1 MKKVISITL
10 VLMLAMHFSYAQQR
24 HELTVKE
31 AVELAYKNVIEIKN
45 AEIDYKMQEAVNNE
59 IVGRALP
66 QISGNIGANHY
77 LKLPDILFPDAT
89 DFRIYSILKDEGV
102 SGSTGPITSVP
113 TPQLRQVSFQQPWNL
128 TTGATLTQLLFQ
140 PDVFVGLQARKAAL
154 DLSASMIE
162 QTKERVKDSAYK
174 RYYAILIAEKQL
186 HFMNE
191 SVVRLERLY
200 RDNTIMFENGFA
212 ERLDIDRVQVQLNNL
227 TTSRSVLQ
235 NSITLAYAGLK
246 FALGLPQQ
254 DIVVLKEDLTTEAI
268 KEDILEDGFVYENR
282 PEIRTLTYSKEL
294 QELDV
299 KRYKLGALP
308 TVAFT
313 GNYTI
318 NGLGQKFFTNSN
330 TVWINSSFVGLNIG
344 IPIFDGNQRRQKV
357 QQARY
362 TVQKIENTI
371 DNVKQAIDL
380 EQVVTRESFRNALLN
395 LDAQERNSELA
406 ERVYNTTKR
415 KFEEG
420 LGSSFEVLQAE
431 NDYQTAQANY
441 YTALYNATI
450 AKVSYQYSLGRLQ

>member
-1 MKKVISITL
+1 MKKIISIIFVL
-10 VLMLAMHFSYAQQR
+10 VLSMPFSYAQQR
-24 HELTVKE
+24 HELTVRE
-31 AVELAYKNVIEIKN
+31 AVELAYKNVIDIKN
-45 AEIDYKMQEAVNNE
+45 AEIDYKMQEAVNKE

-66 QISGNIGANHY
+66 QITGNVGANHY

-89 DFRIYSILKDEGV
+89 DFRIYSVLKDEGV
-102 SGSTGPITSVP
+102 SGSSGPITTVP

-154 DLSASMIE
+154 DLSAAMIE

-191 SVVRLERLY
+191 SVVRLEKLY

-254 DIVVLKEDLTTEAI
+254 DVVVLKEELTTEAI
-268 KEDILEDGFVYENR
+268 KEEILEDGFVYENR
-282 PEIRTLTYSKEL
+282 AEIRTLNYTKEFR
-294 QELDV
+294 ELDI
-299 KRYKLGALP
+299 KRYKLSALP

-318 NGLGQKFFTNSN
+318 NGMGQKFFTNSS
-330 TVWINSSFVGLNIG
+330 TVWINSAFVGLNIG
-344 IPIFDGNQRRQKV
+344 IPLFDGNQRRQKM
-357 QQARY
+357 QQAKY

-431 NDYQTAQANY
+431 TDYQTAQANY
-441 YTALYNATI
+441 FTALYNATI
-450 AKVSYQYSLGRLQ
+450 AKVSYQYSLGKLQ